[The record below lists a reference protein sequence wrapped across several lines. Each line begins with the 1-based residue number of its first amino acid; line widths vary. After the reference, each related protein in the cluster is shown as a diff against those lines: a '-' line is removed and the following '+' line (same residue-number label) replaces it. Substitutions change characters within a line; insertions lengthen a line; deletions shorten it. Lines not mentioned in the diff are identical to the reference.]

1 MTPETIYALIS
12 EEVYLRSPQNAG
24 LNISGHR
31 EIIGRSMF
39 FR

>member
-24 LNISGHR
+24 LA
-31 EIIGRSMF
+31 IGGLEPGIG
-39 FR
+39 FRIMET

>member
-24 LNISGHR
+24 LG
-31 EIIGRSMF
+31 IGGRALGITMEA
-39 FR
+39 